1 MKIRRDKNKLLLCF
15 LVFFTFN
22 SLSQRPAGVGGG
34 KVGVLSGVITDSISK
49 KPLEYT
55 SVKLYTQAD
64 SSFVTGIYTD
74 VNGEFLLY
82 QIPTGKYF
90 AKIMLLNYQSKW
102 IRGITFTNEKPDR
115 VLGSI
120 RLSPEN
126 TIELEVAKVSA
137 NKKILETSFDKK
149 VYNISE
155 DLTARNGSVN
165 DVLNNIPSVEV
176 DQDGKISLRGD
187 GNVTILIDGRPSVM
201 SGNSA
206 KSFLDA
212 LPANMVERIELVTN
226 PSAKYDPDGTSGII
240 NIVLK
245 KNKLRGVNGNVNV
258 SGATGKILNGSTSL
272 SMRNSKMNVYGTYS
286 YRHYEGERNNFGE
299 LNRFINVDSLFRL
312 NQNRL
317 GTDYNVGHTL
327 KFGSDFYLKDRSILG
342 FNITTSIGERNR
354 SGDLVNKQLNP
365 SGDLL
370 AQWNRISFDPSK
382 QKNMDANLNYKYDFK
397 EDKGSISME
406 ASQSFGTD
414 TTGGK
419 YIQKYSTPFSTSKEQ
434 QLANLENNRVSIGM
448 IDYVRV
454 LPKNIRVEA
463 GGKTIIRQSTI
474 DSHSETKDS
483 LGVFLNDNL
492 STFQYRYDEQI
503 YSSYGNFAQHIGKLK
518 YQGGVRVER
527 SFQKPN
533 LISNNQAFAKNYFNI
548 FPSAFL
554 TYTII
559 KDLDLTL
566 NYSKRINRAS
576 SENLNPFTSYA
587 DPYNL
592 RKGNPELSP
601 EFIDSYEF
609 GYGFTKRKLS
619 INGSV
624 YYRDSRSVIQRY
636 RLFYPNGYAAV
647 TYINIDRS
655 QSLGTELIITY
666 RPIPGFKNVVSFN
679 GNQIK
684 YSDAKVLQT
693 PTTGFNWS
701 VKYIG
706 SIDFWKKTASLQING
721 KYNAPIITPQGK
733 VQPRASLD
741 ISGEKN
747 MKEGKWTIGFKVSD
761 VFNTQEFRIYAE
773 EDEPRVVQTST
784 FKQTT
789 RRIYL
794 NLAYKFGKMEVSK
807 KGKISNENGGGGMDF

>member
-1 MKIRRDKNKLLLCF
+1 MF
-15 LVFFTFN
+15 SVAN
-22 SLSQRPAGVGGG
+22 SVNLYGQRPTGGN
-34 KVGVLSGVITDSISK
+34 KIGVLSGTIIDSISK

-55 SVKLYTQAD
+55 SVKIFNHAD
-64 SSFVTGIYTD
+64 SSFVMGIYTET
-74 VNGEFLLY
+74 NGEFLLY
-82 QIPTGKYF
+82 QIPSGKYF
-90 AKIMLLNYQSKW
+90 IKIMLLNYQSKW
-102 IRGITFTNEKPDR
+102 IRDISFTNDKPDR
-115 VLGSI
+115 VLGAI
-120 RLSPEN
+120 KLIPDN
-126 TIELEVAKVSA
+126 AKELEVAKVSA

-176 DQDGKISLRGD
+176 DQDGKITLRGD

-245 KNKLRGVNGNVNV
+245 KNKLKGVNGNVNLN
-258 SGATGKILNGSTSL
+258 GATGNILNGSTSL

-286 YRHYEGERNNFGE
+286 YRHYEGARNNFGE
-299 LNRFINVDSLFRL
+299 MNRYFKEDSLFRL

-317 GTDYNVGHTL
+317 GTDYNVGHTV
-327 KFGSDFYLKDRSILG
+327 KFGSDFYLKDRHVLG
-342 FNITTSIGERNR
+342 FNITGSIGDRTREGN
-354 SGDLVNKQLNP
+354 LVNKQLN
-365 SGDLL
+365 SLGNSL
-370 AQWNRISFDPSK
+370 AEWNRISHDPSK
-382 QKNMDANLNYKYDFK
+382 QKNMDVNLNYKYDFK
-397 EDKGSISME
+397 EDKGSLSLD
-406 ASQSFGTD
+406 ATQSIGTD

-419 YIQKYSTPFSTSKEQ
+419 YNQNYSLPIPSSKNQ
-434 QLANLENNRVSIGM
+434 QLSNLENNRVSTVM
-448 IDYVRV
+448 LDYVRV
-454 LPKNIRVEA
+454 LPKNIRIEA
-463 GGKTIIRQSTI
+463 GVKSIIRYSTN
-474 DSHSETKDS
+474 DAHSETQDAFSIFKNDS
-483 LGVFLNDNL
+483 L
-492 STFQYRYDEQI
+492 STFKYSYDEQI
-503 YSSYGNFAQHIGKLK
+503 YSSYGNFAQHLGKLK

-527 SFQKPN
+527 SFQTPN
-533 LISNNQAFAKNYFNI
+533 LISQNLAFAKDYFNV
-548 FPSAFL
+548 FPSAFI
-554 TYTII
+554 TYTVI
-559 KDLDLTL
+559 KDFDLTL

-592 RKGNPELSP
+592 RKGNPELRP

-609 GYGFTKRKLS
+609 GLGFNKKKLS
-619 INGSV
+619 INGSL
-624 YYRDSRSVIQRY
+624 YYRDSRDVIQRY
-636 RLFYPNGYAAV
+636 RIYYANGYAAV

-655 QSLGTELIITY
+655 QSFGTELILTY
-666 RPIPGFKNVVSFN
+666 RPVIWFKNVLSFN

-684 YSDAKVLQT
+684 YSDSKVLQT

-706 SIDFWKKTASLQING
+706 SIDFWKKTASIQVNG
-721 KYNAPIITPQGK
+721 KYNAPIITPQGT
-733 VQPRASLD
+733 VQPRASMD

-747 MKEGKWTIGFKVSD
+747 LKEGKWTVGFKVSD
-761 VFNTQEFRIYAE
+761 VFNSQEFRIHV
-773 EDEPRVVQTST
+773 DLPTVQQTST

-789 RRIYL
+789 RRFYL

-807 KGKISNENGGGGMDF
+807 KGKISNDNGSGGMDF

>member
-1 MKIRRDKNKLLLCF
+1 MGGNKI
-15 LVFFTFN
+15 
-22 SLSQRPAGVGGG
+22 
-34 KVGVLSGVITDSISK
+34 GVLSGTIIDSLTK

-55 SVKLYTQAD
+55 SVKVYTQAD
-64 SSFVTGIYTD
+64 SSFVMGIYTD
-74 VNGEFLLY
+74 ANGEFLLY
-82 QIPTGKYF
+82 QIPAGKYF
-90 AKIMLLNYQSKW
+90 AKITLLNYQSKW
-102 IRGITFTNEKPDR
+102 IRNISITNEKPDR
-115 VLGSI
+115 VLGAIKLAS
-120 RLSPEN
+120 EN
-126 TIELEVAKVSA
+126 ATELEVAKVST

-155 DLTARNGSVN
+155 DLTSRNGSVN

-201 SGNSA
+201 TGNSA

-245 KNKLRGVNGNVNV
+245 KNKLRGINGNVNV
-258 SGATGKILNGSTSL
+258 SSATGNILNGSTSL

-299 LNRFINVDSLFRL
+299 MNRYFTPDSLFRL

-327 KFGSDFYLKDRSILG
+327 KFGSDFYLKDRHVLG
-342 FNITTSIGERNR
+342 INITGSTGDRNR
-354 SGDLVNKQLNP
+354 EGDLVNKQLND
-365 SGDLL
+365 SGALFS
-370 AQWNRISFDPSK
+370 QWNRISLDPSK
-382 QKNMDANLNYKYDFK
+382 QKNMDVNLNYKYDFK
-397 EDKGSISME
+397 EDKGSLSFD
-406 ASQSFGTD
+406 ATQSFGTD
-414 TTGGK
+414 TTGGMYNQIYVLPVK
-419 YIQKYSTPFSTSKEQ
+419 TQKDQ
-434 QLANLENNRVSIGM
+434 QLANLEKNRVSTVM
-448 IDYVRV
+448 FDYVRV
-454 LPKNIRVEA
+454 LPKNIRIEA
-463 GGKTIIRQSTI
+463 GVKSIIRNSVI
-474 DSHSETKDS
+474 DSHSETKDTT
-483 LGVFLNDNL
+483 GIFNKDTL
-492 STFQYRYDEQI
+492 STFQYSYDEQI
-503 YSSYGNFAQHIGKLK
+503 YSSYGNFAQHIGKFK
-518 YQGGVRVER
+518 YQGGVRIER
-527 SFQKPN
+527 SFQTPN
-533 LISNNQAFAKNYFNI
+533 LISQNQVYAKNYFNI

-554 TYTII
+554 TYAVI

-566 NYSKRINRAS
+566 NYSRRINRAS

-609 GYGFTKRKLS
+609 GVGYSKKKLS

-624 YYRDSRSVIQRY
+624 YYKDSKSVIQRY
-636 RLFYPNGYAAV
+636 RMFYPNGYAAV

-655 QSLGTELIITY
+655 QSFGTELILTY
-666 RPIPGFKNVVSFN
+666 RPLVWFKNVLSFN

-684 YSDAKVLQT
+684 YSDSKILQT

-701 VKYIG
+701 IKYIG
-706 SIDFWKKTASLQING
+706 SIDFWKKTASIQVNG
-721 KYNAPIITPQGK
+721 KYNAPIITPQGT
-733 VQPRASLD
+733 VQPRASMD

-747 MKEGKWTIGFKVSD
+747 FKEGKWTVGFKLSD
-761 VFNTQEFRIYAE
+761 VFNTQEFRINV
-773 EDEPRVVQTST
+773 DIPTIQQTST

-789 RRIYL
+789 RRFYL

>member
-1 MKIRRDKNKLLLCF
+1 MKIQKIKNKIFIVSFLLIAL
-15 LVFFTFN
+15 N
-22 SLSQRPAGVGGG
+22 SWEQRPMGGN
-34 KVGVLSGVITDSISK
+34 KIGVLSGTIIDSLTK

-55 SVKLYTQAD
+55 SVKVYTQAD
-64 SSFVTGIYTD
+64 SSFVMGIYTD
-74 VNGEFLLY
+74 ANGEFLLY
-82 QIPTGKYF
+82 QIPAGKYF
-90 AKIMLLNYQSKW
+90 VKITLLNYQSKW
-102 IRGITFTNEKPDR
+102 IRNISITNEKPDR
-115 VLGSI
+115 VLGAIKLAS
-120 RLSPEN
+120 EN
-126 TIELEVAKVSA
+126 ATELEVAKVST

-155 DLTARNGSVN
+155 DLTSRNGSVN

-201 SGNSA
+201 TGNSA

-245 KNKLRGVNGNVNV
+245 KNKLRGINGNVNI
-258 SGATGKILNGSTSL
+258 SGATGNILNGSTSL

-299 LNRFINVDSLFRL
+299 MNRYFTPDSLFRL

-327 KFGSDFYLKDRSILG
+327 KFGSDFYLKDRHVLG
-342 FNITTSIGERNR
+342 INITGSTGDRNR
-354 SGDLVNKQLNP
+354 EGDLVNKQLNGLGTLF
-365 SGDLL
+365 S
-370 AQWNRISFDPSK
+370 QWNRLSLDPSK
-382 QKNMDANLNYKYDFK
+382 QKNMDVNLNYKYDFK
-397 EDKGSISME
+397 EDKGSLSFD
-406 ASQSFGTD
+406 ATQSFGLD
-414 TTGGK
+414 TTGGSYNQIYVLPTK
-419 YIQKYSTPFSTSKEQ
+419 LQLDQK
-434 QLANLENNRVSIGM
+434 LANLEKNRVSTVM
-448 IDYVRV
+448 FDYVRV
-454 LPKNIRVEA
+454 LPKNIRIEA
-463 GGKTIIRQSTI
+463 GVKSIIRNSVI
-474 DSHSETKDS
+474 DSHSETKDTI
-483 LGVFLNDNL
+483 GIFNKDTL
-492 STFQYRYDEQI
+492 STFQYSYDEQI
-503 YSSYGNFAQHIGKLK
+503 YSSYGNFAQHIGKFK
-518 YQGGVRVER
+518 YQGGVRIER
-527 SFQKPN
+527 SFQTPN
-533 LISNNQAFAKNYFNI
+533 LISQNQVYAKNYFNI

-554 TYTII
+554 TYAVI

-566 NYSKRINRAS
+566 NYSRRINRAS

-609 GYGFTKRKLS
+609 GYGYIKRKLS

-636 RLFYPNGYAAV
+636 RLFYPNGYAAI

-655 QSLGTELIITY
+655 QSVGTELIITF

-684 YSDAKVLQT
+684 YSDSKILQT

-701 VKYIG
+701 IKYIG
-706 SIDFWKKTASLQING
+706 SIDFWKKTASIQVNG
-721 KYNAPIITPQGK
+721 KYNAPIITPQGT
-733 VQPRASLD
+733 VQPRASMD

-747 MKEGKWTIGFKVSD
+747 FKEGKWTVGFKLSD
-761 VFNTQEFRIYAE
+761 VFNTQEFRINV
-773 EDEPRVVQTST
+773 DIPTIQQTST

-789 RRIYL
+789 RRFYL

>member
-1 MKIRRDKNKLLLCF
+1 MKIQKIKNKIFIVSFLLIAL
-15 LVFFTFN
+15 N
-22 SLSQRPAGVGGG
+22 SWGQRPMGVN
-34 KVGVLSGVITDSISK
+34 KIGVLSGTIIDSLTK

-55 SVKLYTQAD
+55 SVKVYTQAD
-64 SSFVTGIYTD
+64 SSFVMGIYTD
-74 VNGEFLLY
+74 ANGEFLLY
-82 QIPTGKYF
+82 QIPAGKYF
-90 AKIMLLNYQSKW
+90 AKITLLNYQSKW
-102 IRGITFTNEKPDR
+102 IRNISITNEKPDR
-115 VLGSI
+115 VLGAIKLAS
-120 RLSPEN
+120 EN
-126 TIELEVAKVSA
+126 ATELEVAKVST

-155 DLTARNGSVN
+155 DLTSRNGSVN

-201 SGNSA
+201 TGNSA

-245 KNKLRGVNGNVNV
+245 KNKLRGINGNVNV
-258 SGATGKILNGSTSL
+258 SGATGNILNGSTSL

-299 LNRFINVDSLFRL
+299 MNRYFTPDSLFRL

-327 KFGSDFYLKDRSILG
+327 KFGSDFYLKDRHVLG
-342 FNITTSIGERNR
+342 INITGSTGDRNR
-354 SGDLVNKQLNP
+354 EGDLVNKQLNGLGALF
-365 SGDLL
+365 S
-370 AQWNRISFDPSK
+370 QWNRLSLDPSK
-382 QKNMDANLNYKYDFK
+382 QKNMDVNLNYKYDFL
-397 EDKGSISME
+397 EDKGSLSFD
-406 ASQSFGTD
+406 ATQSFGLD
-414 TTGGK
+414 TTGGSYNQIYVLPTK
-419 YIQKYSTPFSTSKEQ
+419 LQLDQK
-434 QLANLENNRVSIGM
+434 LANLEKNRVSTVM
-448 IDYVRV
+448 FDYVRV
-454 LPKNIRVEA
+454 LPKNIRIEA
-463 GGKTIIRQSTI
+463 GVKSIIRNSVI
-474 DSHSETKDS
+474 DSHSETKDTT
-483 LGVFLNDNL
+483 GIFNKDTL
-492 STFQYRYDEQI
+492 STFQYSYDEQI
-503 YSSYGNFAQHIGKLK
+503 YSSYGNFAQHIGKFK
-518 YQGGVRVER
+518 YQGGVRIER
-527 SFQKPN
+527 SFQTPN
-533 LISNNQAFAKNYFNI
+533 LISQNQVYAKNYFNI

-554 TYTII
+554 TYAVI

-566 NYSKRINRAS
+566 NYSRRINRAS

-609 GYGFTKRKLS
+609 GVGYTKKKLS

-624 YYRDSRSVIQRY
+624 YYKDSKSVIQRY
-636 RLFYPNGYAAV
+636 RMFYPNGYAAV

-655 QSLGTELIITY
+655 QSFGTELILTY
-666 RPIPGFKNVVSFN
+666 RPLVWFKNVLSFN

-684 YSDAKVLQT
+684 YSDSKILQT

-701 VKYIG
+701 IKYIG
-706 SIDFWKKTASLQING
+706 SIDFWKKTASIQVNG
-721 KYNAPIITPQGK
+721 KYNAPIITPQGT
-733 VQPRASLD
+733 VQPRASMD

-747 MKEGKWTIGFKVSD
+747 FKEGKWTVGFKLSD
-761 VFNTQEFRIYAE
+761 VFNTQEFRINV
-773 EDEPRVVQTST
+773 DIPTIQQTST

-789 RRIYL
+789 RRFYL

>member
-1 MKIRRDKNKLLLCF
+1 MKIQKIKNKIFIVSFLLIAL
-15 LVFFTFN
+15 N
-22 SLSQRPAGVGGG
+22 SWGQRPMGGN
-34 KVGVLSGVITDSISK
+34 KIGVLSGTIIDSLTK

-55 SVKLYTQAD
+55 SVKVYTQAD
-64 SSFVTGIYTD
+64 SSFVMGIYTD
-74 VNGEFLLY
+74 ANGEFLLY
-82 QIPTGKYF
+82 QIPAGKYF
-90 AKIMLLNYQSKW
+90 AKITLLNYQSKW
-102 IRGITFTNEKPDR
+102 IRNISITNEKPDR
-115 VLGSI
+115 VIGAIKLASEI
-120 RLSPEN
+120 A
-126 TIELEVAKVSA
+126 TELEVAKVST

-155 DLTARNGSVN
+155 DLTSRNGSVN

-201 SGNSA
+201 TGNSA

-212 LPANMVERIELVTN
+212 LPVNMVERIELVTN

-245 KNKLRGVNGNVNV
+245 KNKLRGINGNVNI
-258 SGATGKILNGSTSL
+258 SGATGNILNGSTSL

-299 LNRFINVDSLFRL
+299 MNRYFTPDSLFRL

-327 KFGSDFYLKDRSILG
+327 KFGSDFYLKDRHVLG
-342 FNITTSIGERNR
+342 INITGSTGDRNR
-354 SGDLVNKQLNP
+354 EGDLVNKQLNGLGTLF
-365 SGDLL
+365 S
-370 AQWNRISFDPSK
+370 QWNRLSLDPSK
-382 QKNMDANLNYKYDFK
+382 QKNMDVNLNYKYDFK
-397 EDKGSISME
+397 EDKGSLSFD
-406 ASQSFGTD
+406 ATQSFGLD
-414 TTGGK
+414 TTGGSYNQIYVLPTK
-419 YIQKYSTPFSTSKEQ
+419 LQLDQK
-434 QLANLENNRVSIGM
+434 LANLEKNRVSTVM
-448 IDYVRV
+448 FDYVRV
-454 LPKNIRVEA
+454 LPKNIRIEA
-463 GGKTIIRQSTI
+463 GVKSIIRNSVI
-474 DSHSETKDS
+474 DSHSETKDTT
-483 LGVFLNDNL
+483 GIFNKDTL
-492 STFQYRYDEQI
+492 STFQYSYDEQI
-503 YSSYGNFAQHIGKLK
+503 YSSYGNFAQHIGKFK
-518 YQGGVRVER
+518 YQGGVRIER
-527 SFQKPN
+527 SFQTPN
-533 LISNNQAFAKNYFNI
+533 LISQNQVYAKNYFNI

-554 TYTII
+554 TYAVI

-566 NYSKRINRAS
+566 NYSRRINRAS

-609 GYGFTKRKLS
+609 GVGYTKKKLS

-624 YYRDSRSVIQRY
+624 YYKDSKSVIQRY
-636 RLFYPNGYAAV
+636 RMFYPNGYAAV

-655 QSLGTELIITY
+655 QSFGTELILTY
-666 RPIPGFKNVVSFN
+666 RPLVWFKNVLSFN

-684 YSDAKVLQT
+684 YSDSKILQT

-701 VKYIG
+701 IKYIG
-706 SIDFWKKTASLQING
+706 SIDFWKKTASIQVNG
-721 KYNAPIITPQGK
+721 KYNAPIITPQGT
-733 VQPRASLD
+733 VQPRASMD

-747 MKEGKWTIGFKVSD
+747 FKEGKWTVGFKLSD
-761 VFNTQEFRIYAE
+761 VFNTQEFRIHVE
-773 EDEPRVVQTST
+773 MPSIQQTST

-789 RRIYL
+789 RRFYL

>member
-1 MKIRRDKNKLLLCF
+1 MKIQKIKNKIFIVSFLLIAL
-15 LVFFTFN
+15 N
-22 SLSQRPAGVGGG
+22 SWGQRPMGGN
-34 KVGVLSGVITDSISK
+34 KIGVLSGTIIDSLTK

-55 SVKLYTQAD
+55 SVKVYTQAD
-64 SSFVTGIYTD
+64 SSFVMGIYTD
-74 VNGEFLLY
+74 ANGEFLLY
-82 QIPTGKYF
+82 QIPAGKYF
-90 AKIMLLNYQSKW
+90 AKITLLNYQSKW
-102 IRGITFTNEKPDR
+102 IRNISITNEKPDR
-115 VLGSI
+115 VLGAIKLAS
-120 RLSPEN
+120 EN
-126 TIELEVAKVSA
+126 ATELEVAKVST

-201 SGNSA
+201 TGNSA

-245 KNKLRGVNGNVNV
+245 KNKLRGINGNVNV
-258 SGATGKILNGSTSL
+258 SGATGNILNGSTSL

-299 LNRFINVDSLFRL
+299 LNRFINADSLFRL

-365 SGDLL
+365 SGDLI

-414 TTGGK
+414 TTGGR
-419 YIQKYSTPFSTSKEQ
+419 YNQKYSTPFSTSKEQ
-434 QLANLENNRVSIGM
+434 QLANMENNRVSSVM
-448 IDYVRV
+448 LDYVRV
-454 LPKNIRVEA
+454 LPKSIRIEVGA
-463 GGKTIIRQSTI
+463 KTIIRNSLI
-474 DSHSETKDS
+474 NSNSETKDS
-483 LGVFLNDNL
+483 LGIFLDDKL
-492 STFQYRYDEQI
+492 STFTYSYDEQI
-503 YSSYGNFAQHIGKLK
+503 YSSYGNFAQHIGKFK

-527 SFQKPN
+527 SFQTPN
-533 LISNNQAFAKNYFNI
+533 LISQNQVFAKNYFNI

-566 NYSKRINRAS
+566 NYSRRINRAS

-609 GYGFTKRKLS
+609 GYGFIKRKLS

-636 RLFYPNGYAAV
+636 RLFDPNGYAAI

-655 QSLGTELIITY
+655 QSVGTELIITF

-684 YSDAKVLQT
+684 YSDSKILQT

-789 RRIYL
+789 RRFYL

>member
-299 LNRFINVDSLFRL
+299 LNRFINADSLFRL

-414 TTGGK
+414 TTGGM
-419 YIQKYSTPFSTSKEQ
+419 YNQKYSIPFSTSKEQ

-492 STFQYRYDEQI
+492 STFQYKYDEQI

-527 SFQKPN
+527 SFQTPN

-789 RRIYL
+789 RRFYL

>member
-1 MKIRRDKNKLLLCF
+1 MKIQKIKNKLFIAIFLLIT
-15 LVFFTFN
+15 LN
-22 SLSQRPAGVGGG
+22 SWGQRPMGGN
-34 KVGVLSGVITDSISK
+34 KIGVLSGTIIDSITK

-55 SVKLYTQAD
+55 SVKVYTQVD
-64 SSFVTGIYTD
+64 SSFVMGIYTD
-74 VNGEFLLY
+74 ANGEFLLY
-82 QIPTGKYF
+82 QIPAGKYF
-90 AKIMLLNYQSKW
+90 AKITLLNYQSKW
-102 IRGITFTNEKPDR
+102 IRNISITNEKPDR
-115 VLGSI
+115 VLGAI
-120 RLSPEN
+120 KLATEN
-126 TIELEVAKVSA
+126 ATELEVAKVST
-137 NKKILETSFDKK
+137 NKKIVETSFDKK

-155 DLTARNGSVN
+155 DLTSRNGSVN

-201 SGNSA
+201 TGNSA

-245 KNKLRGVNGNVNV
+245 KNKLKGINGNVNV
-258 SGATGKILNGSTSL
+258 SSATGNILNGSTSL

-299 LNRFINVDSLFRL
+299 MNRYFTPDSLFRL

-327 KFGSDFYLKDRSILG
+327 KFGSDLYLKDRHVLG
-342 FNITTSIGERNR
+342 LNVTGSIGDRNR
-354 SGDLVNKQLNP
+354 EGDLVNKQLN
-365 SGDLL
+365 DLGAL
-370 AQWNRISFDPSK
+370 FSQWNRLSLDPSK
-382 QKNMDANLNYKYDFK
+382 QKNMDVNLNYKYDFK
-397 EDKGSISME
+397 EDKGSLSFD
-406 ASQSFGTD
+406 ATQAFGTD
-414 TTGGK
+414 TTGGSYNQIYVLPTK
-419 YIQKYSTPFSTSKEQ
+419 LQLDQK
-434 QLANLENNRVSIGM
+434 LGNLENNRVSTIM
-448 IDYVRV
+448 LDYVRV
-454 LPKNIRVEA
+454 LPKSIRIEVGA
-463 GGKTIIRQSTI
+463 KTIIRNSVI
-474 DSHSETKDS
+474 DSHSETKDTI
-483 LGVFLNDNL
+483 GIFNKDTL
-492 STFQYRYDEQI
+492 STFQYSYDEQI
-503 YSSYGNFAQHIGKLK
+503 YSSYGNFAQHIGKFK
-518 YQGGVRVER
+518 YQGGVRIER
-527 SFQKPN
+527 SFQTPN
-533 LISNNQAFAKNYFNI
+533 LISQNQLYAKNYFNV

-554 TYTII
+554 TYNVI

-566 NYSKRINRAS
+566 NYSRRINRAS

-609 GYGFTKRKLS
+609 GVGYTKKKLS

-624 YYRDSRSVIQRY
+624 YYKDSKSVIQRY
-636 RLFYPNGYAAV
+636 RMFYPNGYAAV

-655 QSLGTELIITY
+655 QSFGTELILTY
-666 RPIPGFKNVVSFN
+666 RPLVWFKNVLSFN

-684 YSDAKVLQT
+684 YSDSKIVQT

-706 SIDFWKKTASLQING
+706 SIDFWKKTASIQVNG
-721 KYNAPIITPQGK
+721 KYNAPIITPQGT
-733 VQPRASLD
+733 VQPRASMD

-747 MKEGKWTIGFKVSD
+747 FKDGKWTVGFKLSD
-761 VFNTQEFRIYAE
+761 VFNTQEFRINV
-773 EDEPRVVQTST
+773 DIPSIQQTST

-789 RRIYL
+789 RRFYL

-807 KGKISNENGGGGMDF
+807 KGKISNENGGAGMDF

>member
-1 MKIRRDKNKLLLCF
+1 MIKSFALLLMVI
-15 LVFFTFN
+15 LSFN
-22 SLSQRPAGVGGG
+22 AWTQRPNGVN
-34 KVGVLSGVITDSISK
+34 KIGVLSGTIIDSLSK

-55 SVKLYTQAD
+55 SIKLYAQTD
-64 SSFVTGIYTD
+64 SSFVMGIYTD
-74 VNGEFLLY
+74 IQGEFMLY
-82 QIPTGKYF
+82 QIPAGKYF
-90 AKIMLLNYQSKW
+90 AKIILMNYETKW
-102 IRGITFTNEKPDR
+102 IRDISFNIEKPDR
-115 VLGSI
+115 VLGAIKLVSEK
-120 RLSPEN
+120 S
-126 TIELEVAKVSA
+126 TELETARVIT

-155 DLTARNGSVN
+155 DLTSRNGTVN

-245 KNKLRGVNGNVNV
+245 KNKLRGINGNVNV
-258 SGATGKILNGSTSL
+258 SGATGSILNGSTSL
-272 SMRNSKMNVYGTYS
+272 SMRNSKINIYGTYS

-299 LNRFINVDSLFRL
+299 LNRFFKGDSLFRL

-327 KFGSDFYLKDRSILG
+327 KFGSDFYLKDRSVLG

-354 SGDLVNKQLNP
+354 TGDLVNKQLNGY
-365 SGDLL
+365 GDLL
-370 AQWNRISFDPSK
+370 SQWNRISFDPSK
-382 QKNMDANLNYKYDFK
+382 QKNMDANINYKYDFK
-397 EDKGSISME
+397 EDKGSLSME
-406 ASQSFGTD
+406 ASQSFGID
-414 TTGGK
+414 TTGGI
-419 YIQKYSTPFSTSKEQ
+419 YNQNYSIPFSSQKDQ
-434 QLANLENNRVSIGM
+434 QLANLENSRVSVGM
-448 IDYVRV
+448 LDFVRV
-454 LPKNIRVEA
+454 FPKNIRIEA
-463 GGKTIIRQSTI
+463 GGKTIIRNSTI

-483 LGVFLNDNL
+483 KGIFNKDTL
-492 STFQYRYDEQI
+492 STFQYIYDEQI

-518 YQGGVRVER
+518 YQGGVKVER
-527 SFQKPN
+527 SFQTPN
-533 LISNNQAFAKNYFNI
+533 LISIDQAFAKNYFNI

-554 TYTII
+554 TYSII

-566 NYSKRINRAS
+566 NYSKRINRAT

-609 GYGFTKRKLS
+609 GYGYSKKKFS

-636 RLFYPNGYAAV
+636 RLFYPNGFAAI

-655 QSLGTELIITY
+655 QSVGTELIITY
-666 RPIPGFKNVVSFN
+666 RPIAGFKNVISFN

-684 YSDAKVLQT
+684 YTDTKVLQT

-706 SIDFWKKTASLQING
+706 SIDFWKKTASLQMNG

-741 ISGEKN
+741 ISGEKS
-747 MKEGKWTIGFKVSD
+747 MKDGKWTIGFKVSD
-761 VFNTQEFRIYAE
+761 VFNTQEFRIYAV
-773 EDEPRVVQTST
+773 EDEPKVIQTSV

-789 RRIYL
+789 RRFYL
-794 NLAYKFGKMEVSK
+794 NLAYKFGKLEVTK
-807 KGKISNENGGGGMDF
+807 KGKITNDTNGGGGDF

>member
-1 MKIRRDKNKLLLCF
+1 MNIQKIKNKMFIVSFLLIAL
-15 LVFFTFN
+15 N
-22 SLSQRPAGVGGG
+22 SWGQRPMGGN
-34 KVGVLSGVITDSISK
+34 KIGVLSGTIIDSLTK

-55 SVKLYTQAD
+55 SVKVYTQAD
-64 SSFVTGIYTD
+64 SSFVMGIYTD

-82 QIPTGKYF
+82 QIPAGKYF
-90 AKIMLLNYQSKW
+90 VKITLLNYQSKW
-102 IRGITFTNEKPDR
+102 IRNISITNEKPDR
-115 VLGSI
+115 VLGAIKLAS
-120 RLSPEN
+120 EN
-126 TIELEVAKVSA
+126 ATELEVAKVST

-201 SGNSA
+201 TGNSA

-245 KNKLRGVNGNVNV
+245 KNKLRGVNGNINV
-258 SGATGKILNGSTSL
+258 SGATGNILNGSTSL

-299 LNRFINVDSLFRL
+299 LNRYINADSLFRL

-327 KFGSDFYLKDRSILG
+327 KFGSDFYLKDRNILG
-342 FNITTSIGERNR
+342 FNITGSIGDRNR
-354 SGDLVNKQLNP
+354 EGDLMNKQLN
-365 SGDLL
+365 SLGVILS
-370 AQWNRISFDPSK
+370 QWNRISYDPSK
-382 QKNMDANLNYKYDFK
+382 QKNMDVNLNYKYDFK
-397 EDKGSISME
+397 EDKGSLSFD
-406 ASQSFGTD
+406 ATQSFGLD
-414 TTGGK
+414 TTGGR
-419 YIQKYSTPFSTSKEQ
+419 YDQINIISKDTTNQ
-434 QLANLENNRVSIGM
+434 QLANMENNRVSSVM
-448 IDYVRV
+448 LDYVRV
-454 LPKNIRVEA
+454 LPKSIRIEVGA
-463 GGKTIIRQSTI
+463 KTIIRNSLI
-474 DSHSETKDS
+474 NSNSETKDS
-483 LGVFLNDNL
+483 LGIFLDDKL
-492 STFQYRYDEQI
+492 STFTYSYDEQI
-503 YSSYGNFAQHIGKLK
+503 YSSYGNFAQHIGKFK

-527 SFQKPN
+527 SFQTPN
-533 LISNNQAFAKNYFNI
+533 LISQNQVFAKNYFNI

-554 TYTII
+554 TYAVI

-566 NYSKRINRAS
+566 NYSRRINRAS

-609 GYGFTKRKLS
+609 GVGYTKKKFS

-624 YYRDSRSVIQRY
+624 YYKDSKSVIQRY
-636 RLFYPNGYAAV
+636 RMFYPNGYAAV

-655 QSLGTELIITY
+655 QSFGTELILTY
-666 RPIPGFKNVVSFN
+666 RPLVWFKNVLSFN

-684 YSDAKVLQT
+684 YSDSKILQT

-701 VKYIG
+701 IKYIG

-789 RRIYL
+789 RRFYL

-807 KGKISNENGGGGMDF
+807 KGKISNENGGGGLDF

>member
-1 MKIRRDKNKLLLCF
+1 MKILKIKNKILIAIF
-15 LVFFTFN
+15 LFITIN
-22 SLSQRPAGVGGG
+22 SWGQRPMGGNKIG
-34 KVGVLSGVITDSISK
+34 LLSGTIIDSLTK

-55 SVKLYTQAD
+55 SIKVYTQSD
-64 SSFVTGIYTD
+64 SSFVMGIYTD
-74 VNGEFLLY
+74 ANGEFLLY
-82 QIPTGKYF
+82 QIPAGKYF
-90 AKIMLLNYQSKW
+90 AKITLLNYQSKW
-102 IRGITFTNEKPDR
+102 IRDISFTNEKPDR
-115 VLGSI
+115 VLGAI
-120 RLSPEN
+120 KLSTEN
-126 TIELEVAKVSA
+126 ATELEVAKVST

-201 SGNSA
+201 TGNSA

-245 KNKLRGVNGNVNV
+245 KNKLRGINGNVNV
-258 SGATGKILNGSTSL
+258 SGATGNILNGSTSL

-299 LNRFINVDSLFRL
+299 LNRFINADSLFRL

-342 FNITTSIGERNR
+342 FNITTSMGERNR

-365 SGDLL
+365 SGDLI

-414 TTGGK
+414 TTGGR
-419 YIQKYSTPFSTSKEQ
+419 YNQKHSTPFSTSKEQ

-448 IDYVRV
+448 LDYVRV
-454 LPKNIRVEA
+454 LPKNIRIEA
-463 GGKTIIRQSTI
+463 GGKTIVRQSTI

-483 LGVFLNDNL
+483 LGIFLDDKL
-492 STFQYRYDEQI
+492 STFRYSYDEQI

-527 SFQKPN
+527 SFQTPN

-684 YSDAKVLQT
+684 YSDAKALQT

-789 RRIYL
+789 RRFYL

-807 KGKISNENGGGGMDF
+807 KGKISNENGGSGMDF

>member
-1 MKIRRDKNKLLLCF
+1 MKIQKIKNKIFIVSFLLIAL
-15 LVFFTFN
+15 N
-22 SLSQRPAGVGGG
+22 SWGQRPMGGN
-34 KVGVLSGVITDSISK
+34 KIGVLSGTIIDSLTK

-55 SVKLYTQAD
+55 SVKVYTQAD
-64 SSFVTGIYTD
+64 SSFVMGIYTD
-74 VNGEFLLY
+74 ANGEFLLY
-82 QIPTGKYF
+82 QIPAGKYF
-90 AKIMLLNYQSKW
+90 AKITLLNYQSKW
-102 IRGITFTNEKPDR
+102 IRNISITNEKPDR
-115 VLGSI
+115 VLGAIKLAS
-120 RLSPEN
+120 EN
-126 TIELEVAKVSA
+126 ATELEVAKVST

-155 DLTARNGSVN
+155 DLTSRNGSVN

-201 SGNSA
+201 TGNSA

-245 KNKLRGVNGNVNV
+245 KNKLRGINGNVNV
-258 SGATGKILNGSTSL
+258 SGATGNILNGSTSL

-299 LNRFINVDSLFRL
+299 MNRYFTPDSLFRL

-327 KFGSDFYLKDRSILG
+327 KFGSDFYLKDRHVLG
-342 FNITTSIGERNR
+342 INITGSTGDRNR
-354 SGDLVNKQLNP
+354 EGDLVNKQLNG
-365 SGDLL
+365 SGALFS
-370 AQWNRISFDPSK
+370 QWSRISLDPSK
-382 QKNMDANLNYKYDFK
+382 QKNMDVNVNYKYDFL
-397 EDKGSISME
+397 EDKGSLSFD
-406 ASQSFGTD
+406 ATQSFGTD
-414 TTGGK
+414 TTGGMYNQIYVLPVK
-419 YIQKYSTPFSTSKEQ
+419 TQKDQ
-434 QLANLENNRVSIGM
+434 QLANLEKNRVSTVM
-448 IDYVRV
+448 FDYVRV
-454 LPKNIRVEA
+454 LPKNIRIEA
-463 GGKTIIRQSTI
+463 GVKTIIRNSVI

-483 LGVFLNDNL
+483 LAIFKNDNL
-492 STFQYRYDEQI
+492 STFQYSYDEQI
-503 YSSYGNFAQHIGKLK
+503 YSSYGNFAQHIGKFK
-518 YQGGVRVER
+518 YQGGVRIER
-527 SFQKPN
+527 SFQTPN
-533 LISNNQAFAKNYFNI
+533 LISQNQVYAKNYFNI

-554 TYTII
+554 TYAVI

-566 NYSKRINRAS
+566 NYSRRINRAS

-592 RKGNPELSP
+592 RKGNPALSP

-609 GYGFTKRKLS
+609 GVGYTKKKLS
-619 INGSV
+619 INGSL

-636 RLFYPNGYAAV
+636 REYYANGYAAV

-655 QSLGTELIITY
+655 QSFGTELILTY
-666 RPIPGFKNVVSFN
+666 RPLIWFKNVLSFN

-684 YSDAKVLQT
+684 YSDSKILQT

-706 SIDFWKKTASLQING
+706 SIDFWKKTASIQVNG
-721 KYNAPIITPQGK
+721 KYNAPIITPQGT
-733 VQPRASLD
+733 VQPRASMD

-747 MKEGKWTIGFKVSD
+747 FKEGKWTVGFKLSD
-761 VFNTQEFRIYAE
+761 VFNTQEFRIHVE
-773 EDEPRVVQTST
+773 MPSIQQTST

-789 RRIYL
+789 RRFYL